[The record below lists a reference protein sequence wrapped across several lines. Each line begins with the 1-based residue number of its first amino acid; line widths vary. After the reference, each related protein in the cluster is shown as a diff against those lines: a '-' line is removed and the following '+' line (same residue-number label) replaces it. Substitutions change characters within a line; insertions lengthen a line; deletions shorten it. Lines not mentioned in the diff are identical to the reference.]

1 MNKATSGEKTEKVTS
16 VILSVTAVTK
26 SVISVILSVTAV
38 TKSVISVISTVTG
51 VTKTLH
57 PLHQTPAVL
66 GKKSFTMQWSAL

>member
-1 MNKATSGEKTEKVTS
+1 MNKATSGEKRKKVT
-16 VILSVTAVTK
+16 
-26 SVISVILSVTAV
+26 SVILSVTAV

-57 PLHQTPAVL
+57 PLHQKILHPLHQTPAVL